1 MTKKN
6 TYLLIIFFCIF
17 LCSLYV
23 EFSFFN
29 ASVSRKVS
37 SLQNKVN
44 AIEQKEFVVANH
56 LSEQFNHANNY
67 KINNE
72 SGLNYGIYN
81 HDSLINWSNPNS
93 VLLQHIDSL
102 PPNHSIHFFNNT
114 YFLVYKKVFNQITIV
129 VSYPIYFHYNFP
141 NKYLRNG
148 WNGFDFLSSL
158 ELEEQPN
165 KSDFEIKSSD
175 GNLLFRVKNT
185 NEKSIHNH
193 NWEEFFVMV
202 YLFLFTFLVFL
213 TFQFFKNIVH
223 KKTKLFFAAVTI
235 SLLIVIFYCCN
246 LFQYPFS
253 LHQLGFFNPE
263 IYASKYISSF
273 GNLFFVIL
281 LWFAICTLLT
291 KYLQT
296 TEKLDLI
303 KLSALYSFQFIFTYY
318 TCVSLVNDSSISF
331 SVFNYEDFNLNS
343 VVALLALCLQFV
355 NLFLLLFRSNKFL
368 ENKNNL
374 WIGLSVVAICSTF
387 LALSFDYFLELNFI
401 LTNSQLI
408 LLSAGFIVAYYFLQK
423 VFKNNF
429 LFSNTAIIATLA
441 FFGAFVLNQSIQ
453 KKELNN
459 QISLANYLGKERDEA
474 TEFFF
479 DDVYRKLE
487 QDQFVTSYFSNQT
500 FYKQELL
507 NHLKQKYFIGY
518 FSKYDI
524 KIAVFKSKNSFYCG
538 DKKLKDTLS
547 QKADSVTNGLFY
559 FTNSANETKYF
570 GRILFKSKNEIV
582 GKIIVQFSTRAYKK
596 ETVYPSLV
604 LNLKSSNDATEE
616 QINYAVY
623 NKNILKK
630 QSGSY
635 PFPFNCKL
643 ESNKSLTYTEN
654 DYHHFITTT
663 SSGNIVWIST
673 LDHNT
678 YQFLSFFCL
687 LIIVISGILILRLA
701 LYHSA
706 DFVFFNRMSFRN
718 KLLSI
723 VTALIFF
730 TLFITAFL
738 FVFYSKKELN
748 NLLHFNL
755 SNKIENVQKDLMLSI
770 ESLSS
775 KKTFHKHNE
784 NSIEDII
791 QHLSVVHDVDIN
803 LFDLKGNLISSS
815 QNLIFDNNIL
825 APKIRFDVLKAI
837 SAQSNSLILKNE
849 RIGNLSFLSAYI
861 PIINEQNRVQYILNV
876 PYFFREK
883 ELTDNFNNLIISLM
897 IVYVLLILFAVLLS
911 YLISNNLTH
920 SFEIISKKMSALKLG
935 KKNELIEW
943 NRNDEIGS
951 LVNEYNK
958 MILQLENSAEK
969 LAQNERES
977 AWREMAKQVAHEIKN
992 PLTPMKLSIQMLE
1005 RAIKDKRDDVNELSL
1020 KVSKTLVEQID
1031 NLAQIATQFSQFAK
1045 ISSAHAE
1052 LFNLIDLLENV
1063 TSLYAEQNPSIKIEL
1078 IKYDNKV
1085 LVFADKN
1092 QFLSVFNNL
1101 ILNAIQAIPEYVEGK
1116 IVMEEKIIE
1125 NKINITISD
1134 NGCGIDEDKIE
1145 RIFEPNFTTKSS
1157 GTGLG
1162 LAIAKAIIQNIDGEI
1177 SVKTKSKIGTIF
1189 TIKIPTKVN
1198 L

>member
-6 TYLLIIFFCIF
+6 TYLLLIFIGIF

-23 EFSFFN
+23 EFNFFN
-29 ASVSRKVS
+29 ASVSKKTT
-37 SLQNKVN
+37 SLQSKIN
-44 AIEQKEFVVANH
+44 AIEQKEIAIANS
-56 LSEQFNHANNY
+56 LSEQYFKSKN
-67 KINNE
+67 IRITLE
-72 SGLNYGIYN
+72 GGFNYGIYE
-81 HDSLINWSNPNS
+81 HDSLINWNNPNG
-93 VLLQHIDSL
+93 VPLQHIDSL
-102 PPNHSIHFFNNT
+102 LPNHSIRFYNNA
-114 YFLVYKKVFNQITIV
+114 YFLVYKKVVNNLTYLI
-129 VSYPIYFHYNFP
+129 SYPIYFHYNFP

-148 WNGFDFLSSL
+148 WNNFKFLTSL

-165 KSDFEIKSSD
+165 KNDYDIKSSD
-175 GNLLFRVKNT
+175 GSTLFHVKNT
-185 NEKSIHNH
+185 NDKSIHNH
-193 NWEEFFVMV
+193 TIEGFFVII
-202 YLFLFTFLVFL
+202 YLFIFTFLAFL
-213 TFQFFKNIVH
+213 IFQFLKNISA
-223 KKTKLFFAAVTI
+223 KKTKLFFAGFAI
-235 SLLIVIFYCCN
+235 LLLIAIFYCCN
-246 LFQYPFS
+246 LLQYPFS
-253 LHQLGFFNPE
+253 LHQLGCFNPE
-263 IYASKYISSF
+263 IYASKYISSL
-273 GNLFFVIL
+273 GSLFFLIL

-291 KYLQT
+291 KYLQL

-331 SVFNYEDFNLNS
+331 SVFNYDDFNLNS

-355 NLFLLLFRSNKFL
+355 NLFLLLSRSNNFF
-368 ENKNNL
+368 ENKTNL
-374 WIGLSVVAICSTF
+374 WIGLTVAVICLLF
-387 LALSFDYFLELNFI
+387 FAFSFDYFLELNFI
-401 LTNSQLI
+401 LTNSQII
-408 LLSAGFIVAYYFLQK
+408 LLGAGFIVAYYFLQK
-423 VFKNNF
+423 TFKNNF

-441 FFGAFVLNQSIQ
+441 LFGAFVLNQSIQ

-474 TEFFF
+474 TEFLF

-487 QDQFVTSYFSNQT
+487 QDKFVTSYFSNQT

-507 NHLKQKYFIGY
+507 NHLKQKYFNGY
-518 FSKYDI
+518 FNKYDV
-524 KIAVFKSKNSFYCG
+524 KLAVYKSNNLFYCG
-538 DKKLKDTLS
+538 DKKLKDTLL
-547 QKADSVTNGLFY
+547 QKADTVSDGLFY
-559 FTNSANETKYF
+559 FTNSPNETKYV
-570 GRILFKSKNEIV
+570 GRILFKNRNGIV
-582 GKIIVQFSTRAYKK
+582 GKIIVQFSNRAYKK

-604 LNLKSSNDATEE
+604 LNFKSSNDATAE
-616 QINYAVY
+616 QTNYAIY

-635 PFPFNCKL
+635 PFPFNFELDSSKNL
-643 ESNKSLTYTEN
+643 AYIEN

-673 LDHNT
+673 LDHST

-687 LIIVISGILILRLA
+687 LIITVSGILILRLA
-701 LYHSA
+701 LYHST
-706 DFVFFNRMSFRN
+706 DFIFFNRMSFRN

-755 SNKIENVQKDLMLSI
+755 SNKIENVQKDMLVSMV
-770 ESLSS
+770 SLSS
-775 KKTFHKHNE
+775 KKSFHHHNE
-784 NSIEDII
+784 NSMEDII
-791 QHLSVVHDVDIN
+791 QHLSMVHDVDIN
-803 LFDLKGNLISSS
+803 LFDLNGNLISSS
-815 QNLIFDNNIL
+815 QNLIFENNIL
-825 APKIRFDVLKAI
+825 APKIRYDVLKDI
-837 SAQSNSLILKNE
+837 VVNNNSLIFKE
-849 RIGNLSFLSAYI
+849 EKIGTLNFLSAYV
-861 PIINEQNRVQYILNV
+861 PIADAKNRVQYILNV

-883 ELTDNFNNLIISLM
+883 ELTDNFNNLIISLI

-911 YLISNNLTH
+911 YLISNNLTK
-920 SFEIISKKMSALKLG
+920 SFEIISKKMSELKLG

-1005 RAIKDKRDDVNELSL
+1005 RAIIEKREDVNDLSL
-1020 KVSKTLVEQID
+1020 RVSKTLVEQID

-1052 LFNLIDLLENV
+1052 QFNLIDLLENV

-1078 IKYDNKV
+1078 IKEDAEAF
-1085 LVFADKN
+1085 VFADKN

-1101 ILNAIQAIPEYVEGK
+1101 VLNAIQAIPENIEGK
-1116 IVMEEKIIE
+1116 IVVEEKIID
-1125 NKINITISD
+1125 NKININISD
-1134 NGCGIDEDKIE
+1134 NGRGIEEDKIE

-1162 LAIAKAIIQNIDGEI
+1162 LAIAKAIIQNAGGEI
-1177 SVKTKSKIGTIF
+1177 TVKSVLNERTIF
-1189 TIKIPTKVN
+1189 EISLPKHS
-1198 L
+1198 